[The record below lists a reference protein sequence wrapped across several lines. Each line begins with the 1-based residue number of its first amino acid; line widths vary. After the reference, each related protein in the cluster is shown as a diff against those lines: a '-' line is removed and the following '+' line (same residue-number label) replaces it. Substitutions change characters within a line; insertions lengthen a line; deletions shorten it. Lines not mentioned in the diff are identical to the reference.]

1 MKEMKVLD
9 ISTLLNKQ
17 QLVRITRT
25 YLSSYCEDAQKS
37 EDEGRDF
44 FCDRRESEDGCK
56 GCDCIKEELEEF
68 TLYKGTAEKIPI
80 SLAYERIKEIE
91 TEEATKDFGTY
102 FKRKGRVIVLR
113 INKGETET

>member
-9 ISTLLNKQ
+9 ISTLLKKQ

-25 YLSSYCEDAQKS
+25 FPISYCKIAQEV

-44 FCDRRESEDGCK
+44 SCGIKETEEDGCK
-56 GCDCIKEELEEF
+56 GCEELINELEEF
-68 TLYKGTAEKIPI
+68 TTYRGTAENIPI
-80 SLAYERIKEIE
+80 SLAYEDIKEIE

-113 INKGETET
+113 LK